1 MVMPPSVSVV
11 IPVYNA
17 QSWIRETLESVF
29 RQTYPFDRIELIV
42 VDDGSRDDSV
52 VVARRFLAER
62 SMPGVVSS
70 EKNAGVSAARNRG
83 WKLSTADWIQFLDAD
98 DLLAPA
104 KLELQMEFASRQPD
118 DVAVIYSPWQRLR
131 SFNGD
136 WRPSGQLVDHEVDD
150 DDTVVQILKDGRFGY
165 VGPALVRRSF
175 LERVGGFDESMNLG
189 EDYDLMLRIAMS
201 GGRFRKLPSA
211 EATFLQ
217 RETPG
222 SLWQRAGGNATS
234 IARLARVSRKAEM
247 FLRRQSASGLP
258 AEARGALVARYSLG
272 LDLLL
277 EGDFDTFWET
287 NEWIRGLGHEH
298 PPLTTARLKL
308 VSNLVGYETAQRMRR
323 WYLKAKRLV
332 LPP

>member
-1 MVMPPSVSVV
+1 MVRPAVSVV

-17 QSWIRETLESVF
+17 QSWIWETLESVF
-29 RQTYPFDRIELIV
+29 RQTCPFDRIEVIV

-52 VVARRFLAER
+52 AVARRFFAER
-62 SMPGVVSS
+62 GVPGLVSS

-83 WKLSTADWIQFLDAD
+83 WKLSTAEWIQFLDAD

-104 KLELQMEFASRQPD
+104 KLELQLGVAAGLPD
-118 DVAVIYSPWQRLR
+118 DVAVVYSPWQRLR
-131 SFNGD
+131 SVDGD
-136 WRPSGQLVDHEVDD
+136 WRPSGQIVDHDVDD
-150 DDTVVQILKDGRFGY
+150 EDTVVQILKDGRFGY

-189 EDYDLMLRIAMS
+189 EDFDLMLRIAMS
-201 GGRFRKLPSA
+201 GGRFRKLPST

-247 FLRRQSASGLP
+247 FLRRQSANGLP

-298 PPLTTARLKL
+298 PPAGTARLKM

-332 LPP
+332 NP